1 MDGRPPAYDVV
12 MRRCRLGGP
21 FLCYFLLD
29 QQKKVDLNANA
40 VSNDRRSEQQP
51 TATSE
56 VILLADVQKREV
68 GRSEKKRFWTSDM
81 EAIIAIMV
89 VLLILG
95 TINVFSSSFIF
106 AEAEYETPYFF
117 LRRHVIN
124 IAVGVIAFGVCF
136 YFDYHVWRKWMPGI
150 LLLTIGALIA
160 VLIVGPVI
168 NGARRWLPL
177 VIFQFQPAE
186 MAKLV
191 AIMLAAAY
199 ISVTVRRGREL
210 RVVTVQ
216 MIVIALIAGLTE
228 MEPDL
233 GTATII
239 IGIPLAMLIVS
250 GLQRQ
255 KILQML
261 SFAVV
266 GAAIMIFRAPYRLE
280 RLKIAYDPWSDA
292 QNYGYQTVQSLSA
305 IGSGELTGMGLGVG
319 VSKYDYLP
327 EAHTDFAFAIFCQEN
342 GFLGAIFVFLLFAA
356 FAVYA
361 GRIANKA
368 RDEYGQVLA
377 MGIML
382 LVVGQAIANLFMV
395 GGMMPVVGVPLPFI
409 SYGGTSLIITMASIG
424 ILVNVGKQGEKFKSG

>member
-1 MDGRPPAYDVV
+1 M
-12 MRRCRLGGP
+12 
-21 FLCYFLLD
+21 
-29 QQKKVDLNANA
+29 
-40 VSNDRRSEQQP
+40 
-51 TATSE
+51 
-56 VILLADVQKREV
+56 ADVQKREL
-68 GRSEKKRFWTSDM
+68 GDSKRFWTSDM

-106 AEAEYETPYFF
+106 AEAEFDSPYFF
-117 LRRHVIN
+117 LKRHVIN
-124 IAVGVIAFGVCF
+124 IVVGLFAFGVCF
-136 YFDYHVWRKWMPGI
+136 HFDYHVWRRWIVGI
-150 LLLTIGALIA
+150 LFVTFAALIA
-160 VLIVGPVI
+160 VLIFGPVV

-177 VIFQFQPAE
+177 VVFQFQPAE

-191 AIMLAAAY
+191 SIMIAASY
-199 ISVTVRRGREL
+199 IALQVKRAREL
-210 RVVTVQ
+210 ELFTVQ
-216 MIVIALIAGLTE
+216 MGIIAAIAGLTE
-228 MEPDL
+228 LEPDL

-239 IGIPLAMLIVS
+239 FGIPLAMLIVA
-250 GLQRQ
+250 GLRRERV
-255 KILQML
+255 LQLLLMG
-261 SFAVV
+261 VV
-266 GAAIMIFRAPYRLE
+266 GAAVMIFREPYRLE
-280 RLKIAYDPWSDA
+280 RLKITYDPWSDA

-361 GRIANKA
+361 ARIANKA

-382 LVVGQAIANLFMV
+382 LIVGQAIANLLMV
-395 GGMMPVVGVPLPFI
+395 GGMTPVVGIPLPFI
-409 SYGGTSLIITMASIG
+409 SYGGTSLIITMAAIG
-424 ILVNVGKQGEKFKSG
+424 ILVNVGKQGEKGG

>member
-1 MDGRPPAYDVV
+1 MA
-12 MRRCRLGGP
+12 
-21 FLCYFLLD
+21 
-29 QQKKVDLNANA
+29 
-40 VSNDRRSEQQP
+40 E
-51 TATSE
+51 
-56 VILLADVQKREV
+56 VQKREL
-68 GRSEKKRFWTSDM
+68 GQTDRKRFWTSDM

-106 AEAEYETPYFF
+106 AEAEFDTPYFF
-117 LRRHVIN
+117 LKRHIINVVI
-124 IAVGVIAFGVCF
+124 GLIAFGVCF
-136 YFDYHVWRKWMPGI
+136 HFDYHVWRKWMLII
-150 LLLTIGALIA
+150 LGLTLIFLVA
-160 VLIVGPVI
+160 VLIVGPVV

-191 AIMLAAAY
+191 SIMLAAAY
-199 ISVTVRRGREL
+199 ISMKVRRGEEL
-210 RVVTVQ
+210 ELLTVQ
-216 MIVIALIAGLTE
+216 MGIITLIAGLTE
-228 MEPDL
+228 LEPDL

-239 IGIPLAMLIVS
+239 FGIPILMLIVA
-250 GLQRQ
+250 GLKRQR
-255 KILQML
+255 ILQMAFFGL
-261 SFAVV
+261 I
-266 GAAIMIFRAPYRLE
+266 GAAVMIFREPYRLE
-280 RLKIAYDPWSDA
+280 RLKITYDPWSDA

-361 GRIANKA
+361 ARIANKA
-368 RDEYGQVLA
+368 RDEYGQILA

-382 LVVGQAIANLFMV
+382 LVVGQAIANLLMV
-395 GGMMPVVGVPLPFI
+395 GGMTPVVGVPLPFI

-424 ILVNVGKQGEKFKSG
+424 ILVNVGKQGEKSSS